1 MNGRRRLVAAAL
13 TGAAVLTGTIAA
25 GGCAAS
31 SAPHAVAACTVS
43 HPTACVGIDLS
54 RRDLRAWKF
63 RGVDLR
69 GANLS
74 RANLRGVD
82 LRGAR
87 LDRANFARADLRG
100 ADLRD
105 AGFATAALEEAD
117 LRAAKLDGARFSAA
131 RLAGADLR
139 GAQLGMSFWTEADL
153 TGARGVQFDA
163 GGVPFDGACD
173 TILPTGVVMGCAASM
188 AAGAPARAVPVTAS
202 ARPAVDLTRL
212 VTRLVQRDRLNPPVA
227 SRVFAYTGIAL
238 TETAQPNSLQLT
250 GVPTIPEPPTTVDW
264 PVVVASGAP
273 LVPRALAL
281 VPSTKSAYASLRDD
295 TLARLVRGVP
305 PATARASI
313 EYGRGIAAQVIAWAG
328 TDGFAATR
336 DRKYVAP
343 VGSGLWVPTPTTFQG
358 AQEPYWGTLRPFAV
372 ANAGQCAAPA
382 PPTYSEAASSDF
394 MTQERAV
401 YDTSRRLTR
410 DQRAIARFWA
420 DDRGRTG
427 TPTGHWVATAN
438 IAITRRRLGLGD
450 AARLHGVI
458 GVAAGDAFI
467 TTWATKFQW
476 NEIRPVTVIR
486 KLIDPRWAPYLNTPP
501 FPDWVSG
508 HAAVSG
514 AAAEVLTAIV
524 GPMRY
529 RDVGFGT
536 GADVRASFSIEP
548 RSFPSFRAAAV
559 QAAKSREYAGIHIPA
574 SDDEG
579 LRSGACIGHAALAA
593 RLATT
598 K

>member
-1 MNGRRRLVAAAL
+1 VNGHRGFIAVALAVAAA
-13 TGAAVLTGTIAA
+13 V
-25 GGCAAS
+25 GGCTAS
-31 SAPHAVAACTVS
+31 SAPHAAAGCTAA
-43 HPTACVGIDLS
+43 HPTACLGIDLS
-54 RRDLRAWKF
+54 RRDLRAWRF

-74 RANLRGVD
+74 RAILRGVD

-87 LDRANFARADLRG
+87 LDRADLARADLRD

-117 LRAAKLDGARFSAA
+117 LRGTRLDGARFSAA

-139 GAQLGMSFWTEADL
+139 HAQFGMSFWTEADL
-153 TGARGVQFDA
+153 TGARGVEFDA

-173 TILPTGVVMGCAASM
+173 TVLPTGVVMSCAAPM

-202 ARPAVDLTRL
+202 PRPAVDLTRL

-238 TETAQPNSLQLT
+238 TETAQPNSLRLT
-250 GVPTIPEPPTTVDW
+250 GIPTIPESPTPVDW
-264 PVVVASGAP
+264 PLVVASGAP
-273 LVPRALAL
+273 LVPRALAP

-295 TLARLVRGVP
+295 TLARLVPGIP
-305 PATARASI
+305 PATVRASI
-313 EYGRGIAAQVIAWAG
+313 EYGRGIAAKVIAWAG
-328 TDGFAATR
+328 TDGFAPTR
-336 DRKYVAP
+336 DRQYVAP
-343 VGSGLWVPTPTTFQG
+343 AGPGLWVPTPTTFQG

-372 ANAGQCAAPA
+372 ADAGQCAALP
-382 PPTYSEAASSDF
+382 PPTYSETASSDF

-401 YDTSRRLTR
+401 YDTSRRLTS

-427 TPTGHWVATAN
+427 TPTGHWVSTTN
-438 IAITRRRLGLGD
+438 IAIARRRLGLGD
-450 AARLHGVI
+450 AARLHGVV

-486 KLIDPRWAPYLNTPP
+486 KLIDPHWAPYLNTPP

-508 HAAVSG
+508 HATVSG
-514 AAAEVLTAIV
+514 AAAEVLTAII

-529 RDVGFGT
+529 VDLGFST
-536 GADVRASFSIEP
+536 GADVRSSFSIQP
-548 RSFPSFRAAAV
+548 RSFSSFRAAAA

-574 SDDEG
+574 SDDAG
-579 LRSGACIGHAALAA
+579 LRSGACIARAALAA
-593 RLATT
+593 RLVTT